1 MTRQIEESVFGEE
14 ETVYRLQQLDA
25 QKAQLI
31 KWEKNQFGFPEEEEG
46 EAEAEEG
53 EVEGEGES
61 EGEGEG
67 KSEEGESQ
75 SEESE

>member
-53 EVEGEGES
+53 EGEGEGES
-61 EGEGEG
+61 EGEG